1 MTLAVFMLAAFLDNL
16 YLRLHGG
23 ITFWTVFGLTGN
35 ILFTSRFVVQWYAS
49 ERLKQSVIP
58 KNFWHLSLVGGV
70 IQLIYALH
78 LGAVPIILGYLLP
91 PVIAAR
97 NLVLIA
103 RHGQPPQ
110 GRPGAPLPDDA
121 SAAPTAVERTPGEPD
136 EADAPDTTG
145 EPGEASAPG
154 ATGEPGEAGDSLRRA
169 A

>member
-1 MTLAVFMLAAFLDNL
+1 MTWPVFILAAFLDNL
-16 YLRLHGG
+16 TRRLHGG
-23 ITFWTVFGLTGN
+23 ITFWTLFGLTGN
-35 ILFTSRFVVQWYAS
+35 IMFTSRFVVQWYAS

-58 KNFWHLSLVGGV
+58 KNFWHLSLLGGI

-97 NLVLIA
+97 NLMLIA
-103 RHGQPPQ
+103 RHPQPPA

-121 SAAPTAVERTPGEPD
+121 TAAPTAVEHTPGTPD
-136 EADAPDTTG
+136 EADLNGRDM
-145 EPGEASAPG
+145 
-154 ATGEPGEAGDSLRRA
+154 RRA